1 MKLYLKTAFVFTYLI
16 LLVIAGCSSNDNNAP
31 TYESELA
38 QLSLLKADIE
48 TLANASVCNENFECK
63 FIALGS
69 KPCGGPWSY
78 LIYTTSID
86 VEQLQAA
93 IKDYN
98 QKESDFNV
106 KWGIA
111 SDCALT
117 IQPTGVTCENNTCVL
132 VY

>member
-1 MKLYLKTAFVFTYLI
+1 MKLYLKTALVFTYLI
-16 LLVIAGCSSNDNNAP
+16 LSVIVACSSNDDNTS

-48 TLANASVCNENFECK
+48 TLANTSVCNENFECK

-86 VEQLQAA
+86 VEQLKAA
-93 IKDYN
+93 VKDYN

-106 KWGIA
+106 KWGIP

>member
-16 LLVIAGCSSNDNNAP
+16 LLVIAGCSSNDDNVS

-48 TLANASVCNENFECK
+48 TLANASVCSEDFECK
-63 FIALGS
+63 FIALGK

-78 LIYTTSID
+78 LIYTTSIN
-86 VEQLQAA
+86 VEELQAA

-106 KWGIA
+106 KWNIP

-117 IQPTGVTCENNTCVL
+117 IRPTGVTCENNTCVL